1 MKCHFSIV
9 KKSSNFETPVNN
21 SLLFYMTVVTPFT
34 LLQCVCLLELC
45 QNLEQ
50 TFEILETHTHTLAN
64 NRQHPNSSHQ
74 GPNTSSCHFLPK
86 QNKQKH
92 PLELGWVAG
101 ASSDQKVTI
110 YYGHKISYRTIYL
123 QHNFCWQETVLKL
136 PEIISFVTTNKTQK

>member
-50 TFEILETHTHTLAN
+50 TFEILETHTHT
-64 NRQHPNSSHQ
+64 
-74 GPNTSSCHFLPK
+74 G
-86 QNKQKH
+86 
-92 PLELGWVAG
+92 
-101 ASSDQKVTI
+101 
-110 YYGHKISYRTIYL
+110 
-123 QHNFCWQETVLKL
+123 
-136 PEIISFVTTNKTQK
+136 